1 MAHLT
6 AMKRSLAAVSWSV
19 SQEVGKVGREEVATR
34 VAMVEDV
41 GREGGAATV
50 MTT

>member
-19 SQEVGKVGREEVATR
+19 SQGVGKVGREE
-34 VAMVEDV
+34 
-41 GREGGAATV
+41 
-50 MTT
+50 